1 MNSRERVR
9 LALEHREPDRIP
21 LDLGA
26 GFQTGM
32 HVSMVYALRQALEL
46 DDPGT
51 PIKVIEPYQMLGE
64 IKIDLLD
71 ALGADLVGVNPPKT
85 MFGYKNEGWKP
96 WTTFDGTPVLV
107 SEYFNTQ
114 VDQNGD
120 LLAYPEGDKS
130 VPPSGRMPQG
140 GFYFDS
146 IIRQEPIDDVNLSV
160 ADNLEEF
167 GLISDED
174 LAFFGREVDRLYI
187 ETDRAIYANFGGTA
201 IGDIALVP
209 APWLKHP
216 KGIRDI
222 EEWYI
227 STLTRRNYVY
237 QIFEQQTE
245 ISLQNLA
252 KIFEVVGNKVQ
263 IVFLTGTDFGAQD
276 RAFMSPK
283 TYRDLY
289 KPFHKAINDWVH
301 ENTTWKT
308 FMHSDGAILSLIPD
322 IIEAGFDILNPI
334 QWTAKDMEL
343 KLLKE
348 RFGDQLVFWGGSVD
362 SQGTFPFGTPE
373 QVRAEVLQSIRDL
386 APGGGYIFNSIHN
399 IQPGTPIENLLAFYE
414 TIQEHR
420 QYPIV
425 T

>member
-252 KIFEVVGNKVQ
+252 KFFEVVGNKVQ

-322 IIEAGFDILNPI
+322 IIEAGFD
-334 QWTAKDMEL
+334 MGVFH
-343 KLLKE
+343 LLKMGF
-348 RFGDQLVFWGGSVD
+348 FG
-362 SQGTFPFGTPE
+362 
-373 QVRAEVLQSIRDL
+373 
-386 APGGGYIFNSIHN
+386 
-399 IQPGTPIENLLAFYE
+399 
-414 TIQEHR
+414 
-420 QYPIV
+420 IV
-425 T
+425 